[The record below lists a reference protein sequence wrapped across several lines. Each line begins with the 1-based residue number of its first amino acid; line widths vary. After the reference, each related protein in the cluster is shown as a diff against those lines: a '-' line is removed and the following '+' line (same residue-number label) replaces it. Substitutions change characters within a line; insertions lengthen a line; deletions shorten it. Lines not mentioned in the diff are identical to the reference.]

1 MEIKI
6 KFLNCIVFQHIILV
20 CDLMILELNFIQI
33 VVKVL
38 NSFKKFSMLIF
49 INTIYY
55 KGLKRIPF

>member
-6 KFLNCIVFQHIILV
+6 KFLTCIAFQHIILV

-33 VVKVL
+33 VVNIL
-38 NSFKKFSMLIF
+38 NSFKKFSILIF

-55 KGLKRIPF
+55 KGLKIISF